1 MVAVESTKTAQSQHV
16 FPLVTTALQTP
27 RLVPSKIAATE
38 KAAMRTRTI
47 AAAMMLIGVTA
58 AEGHSWYP
66 RDRCHDNDCKP
77 VPCGELIEMR
87 HGLMW
92 RGVVVFNETQVKPSR
107 DQFCHVCVKEQID
120 MVPYV
125 PLCVFVPPTS

>member
-1 MVAVESTKTAQSQHV
+1 
-16 FPLVTTALQTP
+16 
-27 RLVPSKIAATE
+27 
-38 KAAMRTRTI
+38 MRTRTI

-58 AEGHSWYP
+58 ADGHSWYP
-66 RDRCHDNDCKP
+66 HDCCHDNDCKP

-87 HGLMW
+87 HSLMW

-120 MVPYV
+120 TMPYV
-125 PLCVFVPPTS
+125 PQCHRNGSPVLRVFCSAY

>member
-1 MVAVESTKTAQSQHV
+1 
-16 FPLVTTALQTP
+16 
-27 RLVPSKIAATE
+27 
-38 KAAMRTRTI
+38 MRTRTI

-66 RDRCHDNDCKP
+66 HDCCHDNDCKP

-107 DQFCHVCVKEQID
+107 DQFCHVCVKEQVD

>member
-1 MVAVESTKTAQSQHV
+1 MKGTATIGASSK
-16 FPLVTTALQTP
+16 PLAKKKPQRGLT
-27 RLVPSKIAATE
+27 S
-38 KAAMRTRTI
+38 MRTRTI

-58 AEGHSWYP
+58 ADGHSWYP
-66 RDRCHDNDCKP
+66 HDCCHDNDCKS
-77 VPCGELIEMR
+77 VPCGELSEMR

-107 DQFCHVCVKEQID
+107 DQFCHVCVKEQVD

-125 PLCVFVPPTS
+125 PLCVFVPPMS